1 MNTVEILLLLV
12 GLPLAVIAVLA
23 LLTLRGGRK
32 RLRYKPGQPWDHAP
46 VWYEPHPENGGSGAH
61 GPAPAHGPAAVP
73 GSSTSAL
80 GSSMYPEQ
88 SEERNTDTHGAASV
102 SHGATSVSHG
112 ATSDS
117 HGAAT
122 GSHAASLG
130 YPPVDAGPLGGARG
144 TW

>member
-46 VWYEPHPENGGSGAH
+46 VWYEPHPE
-61 GPAPAHGPAAVP
+61 HGPAAAHGTP
-73 GSSTSAL
+73 GHDGQTKAIGSSVY
-80 GSSMYPEQ
+80 GEP
-88 SEERNTDTHGAASV
+88 TDS
-102 SHGATSVSHG
+102 SHGSADHTHATTPSAPRAVS
-112 ATSDS
+112 
-117 HGAAT
+117 
-122 GSHAASLG
+122 
-130 YPPVDAGPLGGARG
+130 AGPLGGARG